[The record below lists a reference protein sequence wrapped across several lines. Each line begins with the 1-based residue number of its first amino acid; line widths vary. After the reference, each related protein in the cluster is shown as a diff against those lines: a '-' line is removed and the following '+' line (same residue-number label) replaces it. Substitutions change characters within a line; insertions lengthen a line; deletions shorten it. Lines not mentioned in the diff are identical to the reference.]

1 MVGIITSMIFGAIIG
16 AIIGSIIG
24 ENEIRNK
31 LQEDDAFYGKIVD
44 IQPNTITIEEID
56 DDGYQ
61 MQYCKLES
69 DDGVSDDLYE
79 DEIIFAY
86 E

>member
-1 MVGIITSMIFGAIIG
+1 MFGLITSMIIGGIIG
-16 AIIGSIIG
+16 AIIGTIIG
-24 ENEIRNK
+24 ESEIRNQ
-31 LQEDDAFYGKIVD
+31 LQEDDAFYGKIVE

-56 DDGYQ
+56 DDGYR

-69 DDGVSDDLYE
+69 EDGVSDDLYE
-79 DEIIFAY
+79 GEIIYAY